1 MIIPMTKYT
10 MLLHHEERDAF
21 MQKLMELGLVQ
32 VHGADAGEDD
42 ETQKLVQIIR
52 ETEEGIKR
60 FRRRNITPRQAP
72 SDPESF
78 PSLAEIAGM
87 EKEQDQARQEAE
99 SIAMEIKLL
108 EPWGDFDR
116 ESLKKIEEQ
125 TGLEVKF
132 FEYPVRRFN
141 TDWQQQ
147 YALQL
152 INTVNNNH
160 YFIIL
165 RKPGETL
172 PVAPVAL
179 PATSLAELQQKR
191 LDYLHR
197 AEELNQQLDHYAAEL
212 TNGLSYKLQEVKDQ
226 LAFHL
231 ARQKVT
237 HAAQQTLA
245 LVEAWCPKPKED
257 ELNQFLDDE
266 KVVYVKTKPA
276 ADEKPPILLKNNRF
290 TRLFEPIGALFAL
303 PQYSELDLTVFFAPF
318 FLLFFGLCLG
328 DLGYGLIIVIA
339 TTYFKTKIKD
349 ERRNY
354 LTLAQWLG
362 LSTIIAGTFSG
373 TLFGLEMARLEFFEN
388 YKALFLDYD
397 KLFNLALGIGLVQIL
412 FGIGVNA
419 YKQWIFLGP
428 RFAMSKIGWMLLLI
442 ALVDVYLLELAPAIT
457 KMLLWAALALII
469 IFGAPEKGWIKS
481 IAIGV
486 TDLYSITGVFGDL
499 LSYIRL
505 FALGVSSAI
514 LGIVVNSI
522 ALSAKGVPYLGYFFF
537 LLILVI
543 GHTAN
548 LMLSSL
554 SAFVHPMRLTFVE
567 FYKNS
572 GFLGGGKPFVPLA
585 RTARNQS
592 STQ

>member
-1 MIIPMTKYT
+1 
-10 MLLHHEERDAF
+10 
-21 MQKLMELGLVQ
+21 
-32 VHGADAGEDD
+32 
-42 ETQKLVQIIR
+42 
-52 ETEEGIKR
+52 
-60 FRRRNITPRQAP
+60 
-72 SDPESF
+72 
-78 PSLAEIAGM
+78 
-87 EKEQDQARQEAE
+87 
-99 SIAMEIKLL
+99 
-108 EPWGDFDR
+108 
-116 ESLKKIEEQ
+116 
-125 TGLEVKF
+125 
-132 FEYPVRRFN
+132 
-141 TDWQQQ
+141 
-147 YALQL
+147 
-152 INTVNNNH
+152 
-160 YFIIL
+160 
-165 RKPGETL
+165 
-172 PVAPVAL
+172 
-179 PATSLAELQQKR
+179 
-191 LDYLHR
+191 
-197 AEELNQQLDHYAAEL
+197 
-212 TNGLSYKLQEVKDQ
+212 
-226 LAFHL
+226 
-231 ARQKVT
+231 
-237 HAAQQTLA
+237 
-245 LVEAWCPKPKED
+245 
-257 ELNQFLDDE
+257 
-266 KVVYVKTKPA
+266 VYVKTKPA